1 MTLPNDPQKVLD
13 FYMYWASARTL
24 TSVYDLI
31 AEIQTFQLDAVWPV
45 DSSEYKAV
53 ANTLEAL
60 KRLVA
65 MKQNNIQEKADQ
77 LLD

>member
-1 MTLPNDPQKVLD
+1 MTLPNDPERLVH
-13 FYMYWASARTL
+13 FYMYLASSKTL

-31 AEIQTFQLDAVWPV
+31 TEIQTFHLDGVWPV
-45 DSSEYKAV
+45 GSSEYQAV

-65 MKQNNIQEKADQ
+65 TKQNNIKDKAEA